1 MGTLQPCLQRVGRST
16 EGPRR
21 QGWEAV
27 SMVPVVIEAR
37 PVSTRMRFNLVMKRQ
52 IPGQVV
58 DEWPETLLVTDED
71 R

>member
-1 MGTLQPCLQRVGRST
+1 
-16 EGPRR
+16 
-21 QGWEAV
+21 
-27 SMVPVVIEAR
+27 MVPVVIEAR